1 MRFVFFPIEFWSIF
15 FFVKHKGIFKFHF
28 PLFSL
33 MSKSEKAVQEKLVAE
48 LQWWGEQSK
57 RDYKGNP
64 PPFENRKSRQ
74 SVEEEKEKVKSKLA
88 ASEGFLPFWHGAPKL
103 SEDAVPLR
111 HLRGSFYSSSSGRNA
126 ARRRTAGSESV
137 AQCLN
142 WVGNSKRSGQEVSL
156 NRCKQFHSSS
166 PIWDSHSISCMTPAE
181 RATAYREIIL
191 KSPKFTPS
199 SVQIHH
205 DRWCR
210 ESQLQRAA

>member
-1 MRFVFFPIEFWSIF
+1 
-15 FFVKHKGIFKFHF
+15 
-28 PLFSL
+28 
-33 MSKSEKAVQEKLVAE
+33 MSRSERAVQEKLVSE

-74 SVEEEKEKVKSKLA
+74 SVEEEKEKLKSKLA
-88 ASEGFLPFWHGAPKL
+88 ATDDFLPFWHGAPKL
-103 SEDAVPLR
+103 AEDAVPLR
-111 HLRGSFYSSSSGRNA
+111 HLRGSFYGSSSGHNPA
-126 ARRRTAGSESV
+126 KRRTAGTESV

-142 WVGNSKRSGQEVSL
+142 WIENSKRSGQEVSL
-156 NRCKQFHSSS
+156 TRKKHFHSSS

-191 KSPKFTPS
+191 KSPKFTS
-199 SVQIHH
+199 ASVQIHH

-210 ESQLQRAA
+210 VSQLRGAV